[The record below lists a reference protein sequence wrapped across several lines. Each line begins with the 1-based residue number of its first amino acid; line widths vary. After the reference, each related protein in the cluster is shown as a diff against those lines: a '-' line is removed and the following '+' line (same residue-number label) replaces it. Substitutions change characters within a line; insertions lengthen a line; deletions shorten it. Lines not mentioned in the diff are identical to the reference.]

1 MQELAAE
8 LAQQHSIRAT
18 VIAADLGDPKSPGQ
32 IWNTLESQHIQV
44 DMLINNAGY
53 GVTGTYLS
61 RDWTVHQAFMQ
72 VMLRSVAELCHRFM
86 PAMAERGWGRVINV
100 ASLAGFLP
108 GTNGHTQ
115 YAAVKAWMIKFS
127 ESLSLELADQG
138 VLTCASCPGFTY
150 SEFHD
155 VTGTREQ
162 MSGMPKWMW
171 MTAEDVVQRSLKAN
185 QKGKAI
191 IITGGVNRF
200 IAFLTKILPRRTVM
214 WLLRKNNSK
223 FRKVD

>member
-1 MQELAAE
+1 M
-8 LAQQHSIRAT
+8 
-18 VIAADLGDPKSPGQ
+18 VVAADLGEPDACQ
-32 IWNTLESQHIQV
+32 RIWNTLQADDVSV
-44 DMLINNAGY
+44 DMLVNNAGY

-61 RDWTVHQAFMQ
+61 REWPVHEAFMQ
-72 VMLRSVAELCHRFM
+72 VMLRSVAELCHLFM
-86 PAMAERGWGRVINV
+86 PAMVERGWGRVINV

-127 ESLSLELADQG
+127 ESLSLELADRG

-162 MSGMPKWMW
+162 MKSMPKWMW
-171 MTAEDVVQRSLKAN
+171 MTAEEVVDLSLKAN
-185 QKGKAI
+185 QRGKAI
-191 IITGGVNRF
+191 VITGRINRF
-200 IAFLTKILPRRTVM
+200 IAFLTRVMPRRVVM
-214 WLLRKNNSK
+214 WLLRKNSGK